1 MYLVGTDE
9 YIGHVVTQY
18 SQLLLRIAFTRVKS
32 THDAEDVVQEV
43 FLKLITKQPCFRNE
57 EHEKAWLIRAT
68 INLTYDMLK
77 SSFRQSVPLDES
89 ILSSQEEPNQLLSAV
104 RSLPEK
110 YSTVLHLYTYEGYSI
125 KEIAQI
131 LALPAATVGT
141 RLSRARKQLKRIL
154 EEEEKV

>member
-68 INLTYDMLK
+68 INLTCDMLK